1 MNTMSV
7 PEVSQEP
14 LGQEVHRHRRQR
26 LMESMGAGAVAL
38 FPGAKERLRNRD
50 VMYPFRQ
57 DSDFLYLTGFQE
69 PEALCVLAPGHEA
82 GPYILFCRDRHAEQ
96 EQWEGRRVG
105 CEGACQ
111 IFGADQSFPIE
122 QAEER
127 LAELLAQAERLFYD
141 PGRDPWLDALLPK
154 LLGSLRARN
163 RLGVTG
169 PQAIVLPAPLLHAM
183 RCIKE
188 PCEVALMRKA
198 AAVTVHGHEAAMRHC
213 RPGLHEYALAAEL
226 DHVFTAAGCAHAYPP
241 IVGGGANALI
251 LHYRANDAVLR
262 DGDLVLIDAGCE
274 WQGYASDVTRT
285 FPVGVAFSPQQRTLY
300 ELVLEAQRA
309 AMDRARAGAPYSA
322 MHDAAVTILV
332 EGLVAC
338 GLLQGEVAEL
348 TEQGVYRSFYPH
360 KTGHY
365 LGLDV
370 HDVGDYLVAGRSRS
384 LEPGMAITVEPGLYI
399 PPREGLPEAW
409 WNIGIRIEDDI
420 LITQDAPEVLTEACP
435 KEVSAIEALRR
446 SALGVS

>member
-1 MNTMSV
+1 MNTMPM
-7 PEVSQEP
+7 PESQQP
-14 LGQEVHRHRRQR
+14 LSQEVHRQRRQR
-26 LMESMGAGAVAL
+26 LMESMGDGVVAL
-38 FPGAKERLRNRD
+38 FPGARERLRNRD

-69 PEALCVLAPGHEA
+69 PDALCVLAPGHEA
-82 GPYILFCRDRHAEQ
+82 GPYILFCRDRHIEQ

-111 IFGADQSFPIE
+111 VYGADQSFPIE
-122 QAEER
+122 QAENR

-169 PQAIVLPAPLLHAM
+169 PQAIVMPAPLLHAM

-188 PCEVALMRKA
+188 PCEAALMREA
-198 AAVTVHGHEAAMRHC
+198 AAVTVRGHEAAMRRC
-213 RPGLHEYALAAEL
+213 RPGLHEYVLAAEL

-251 LHYRANDAVLR
+251 LHYRANDAMLR
-262 DGDLVLIDAGCE
+262 DGELVLIDAGCE

-285 FPVGVAFSPQQRTLY
+285 FPVGVAFSPQQRALY

-309 AMDRARAGAPYSA
+309 AIARAMAGEAYSA

-338 GLLQGEVAEL
+338 GLLQGEVTEL
-348 TEQGVYRSFYPH
+348 VEQGVHKAFYPH
-360 KTGHY
+360 KTGHF

-370 HDVGDYLVAGRSRS
+370 HDVGEYMAAGHSRP
-384 LEPGMAITVEPGLYI
+384 LEPGMVVTVEPGLYVA
-399 PPREGLPEAW
+399 PQSGVDEAW
-409 WNIGIRIEDDI
+409 WNIGIRIEDDV
-420 LITQDAPEVLTEACP
+420 LITDGAPEVLTAACP
-435 KEVSAIEALRR
+435 KGVAELETLRR
-446 SALGVS
+446 TALDSP